1 MIWSAYAGL
10 AGTVV
15 ASLVLLAWI
24 VGVPQEALVRI
35 AVQGSAAFMAVGMLV
50 HLTAIAVRRR
60 GSRSH

>member
-35 AVQGSAAFMAVGMLV
+35 AVQGSAAFMALGMLV

-60 GSRSH
+60 GRHH

>member
-1 MIWSAYAGL
+1 MIWSAYAAL

-35 AVQGSAAFMAVGMLV
+35 AFQGTAAFTALGMLV
-50 HLTAIAVRRR
+50 HLTAIAMRRR
-60 GSRSH
+60 GRH